1 MPHRNKLGV
10 VSTIRFLVL
19 LIVWGDNVLLKTC
32 SLDACAEAGANMIVS
47 GTAVVGAADPA
58 AVIRQLREAVMKH
71 RK

>member
-1 MPHRNKLGV
+1 
-10 VSTIRFLVL
+10 L
-19 LIVWGDNVLLKTC
+19 LIVSGEKVLIKKTC

-58 AVIRQLREAVMKH
+58 AVIRQLREAVIKH

>member
-1 MPHRNKLGV
+1 MLHRNTIGV

-19 LIVWGDNVLLKTC
+19 LIVGEDNILINTC

-58 AVIRQLREAVMKH
+58 AVIRQLREAVIKH